1 MRTVLSGG
9 GCNLNS
15 EEEQKKV
22 IKLMEEGCKDYLV
35 QAQRLVKEVG
45 ERDFRK
51 DCMLQIFIDVNGNV
65 VFGRR
70 VS

>member
-15 EEEQKKV
+15 EEEQKHI

-51 DCMLQIFIDVNGNV
+51 DYMLQIFIDVNSNV

>member
-1 MRTVLSGG
+1 MRTVSSGG
-9 GCNLNS
+9 ICNLNS

-35 QAQRLVKEVG
+35 QAKRLAKEIG
-45 ERDFRK
+45 EPDFRK

>member
-1 MRTVLSGG
+1 M
-9 GCNLNS
+9 NS

-35 QAQRLVKEVG
+35 QAKRLAKEIG
-45 ERDFRK
+45 EPDFRK

>member
-1 MRTVLSGG
+1 
-9 GCNLNS
+9 LNS
-15 EEEQKKV
+15 EEEQKHIK
-22 IKLMEEGCKDYLV
+22 KLMEEGCKDYLV
-35 QAQRLVKEVG
+35 QAQRLVKEEG